1 MIIKMAENY
10 IYAVAR
16 IRALETSLFSSSVIE
31 QLISCKT
38 YDQCL
43 QLLKEKGWGGADT
56 DNDAEAILKY
66 ETDKTWKTV
75 LELVKD
81 PAVFDV
87 LTYPNLFHNLKAAIK
102 CSVLGEDRIRVFMDK
117 TTPSGEEM
125 LTYLKDKNFTAFPKQ
140 MQETAKEAYE
150 AFVQTGDG
158 QLCDIIVDQAALKAI
173 HMAGRESKDDIIK
186 QYAESTVAVANIKIA
201 VRAQKTKKS
210 MEFMMRA
217 MSPCD
222 SLSINALAQAALSGT
237 EAIKTYLTGA
247 GYGEAADALNISAS
261 AFERWCDNCI
271 IEAIKPQKY
280 VSSGV
285 GPVVAYALARENE
298 IKTVRI
304 ALSGVLNGLDKA
316 SIGERMRQM
325 YV

>member
-1 MIIKMAENY
+1 MVIKMAENY

-16 IRALETSLFSSSVIE
+16 IRALETSLFSSSIIE

-38 YDQCL
+38 LDQCL
-43 QLLKEKGWGGADT
+43 QLLKEKGWGGSDT
-56 DNDAEAILKY
+56 PNEAEAILEY

-75 LELVKD
+75 MELVND
-81 PAVFDV
+81 PDVFDV

-102 CSVLGEDRIRVFMDK
+102 CSVLGEDKIKVFVEG
-117 TTPSGEEM
+117 TTPSGEQM
-125 LTYLKDKNFTAFPKQ
+125 LSYLKDKNFFAFPKH
-140 MQETAKEAYE
+140 MQEAAKEAYE

-173 HMAGRESKDDIIK
+173 HEAGKASKFDIIK

-222 SLSINALAQAALSGT
+222 SLSINLLAQAALSGMD
-237 EAIKTYLTGA
+237 AIKTYLAGTGYA
-247 GYGEAADALNISAS
+247 EGADALGISAS
-261 AFERWCDNCI
+261 AFERWCDNRI
-271 IEAIKPQKY
+271 IDTIRPQKY
-280 VSSGV
+280 VSSGI
-285 GPVVAYALARENE
+285 GPVVAYVLARENE

-304 ALSGVLNGLDKA
+304 ALSGVLNGLDKE